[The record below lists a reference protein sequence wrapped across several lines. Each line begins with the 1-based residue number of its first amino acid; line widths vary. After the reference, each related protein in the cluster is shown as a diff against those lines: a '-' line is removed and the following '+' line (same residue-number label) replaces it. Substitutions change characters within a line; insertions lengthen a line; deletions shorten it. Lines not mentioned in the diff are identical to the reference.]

1 LQGEFVKNLFNKLD
15 EIGILF
21 AFDNLIKKNMSIPA
35 IAEFSKKNNP
45 NARELEGGYVLS
57 NLKTLLAK
65 AREGKY
71 GVVAINQ
78 RSKYVVEATLEAAW
92 QAKSPVICEVAESE
106 AKYCNMWPERLSDL
120 VHEGISKMYKKYGYY
135 VPVCIHMDHVQK
147 DLSIVDRAV
156 KAGFSSVEV
165 DLSKLSVEENGAK
178 CAEIITKLHPL
189 GVSVEVEEGE
199 IGAADALADPNID
212 ANIEKYYTKVED
224 AKRLCELTSPDAL
237 AIFVGNG
244 HGQYLKE
251 PKIGFD
257 RIREIAEVV
266 NPMGVQVVLHGGSGL
281 AIEVFNKA
289 IDAGAAKVNY
299 ATSISDI
306 LFVSLPESFIAE
318 MDAKAKELNTA
329 RRKVLYLF
337 EEKMDALDKAVL
349 QGAVDAMAGHIIMM
363 MERGFRSKGRI

>member
-1 LQGEFVKNLFNKLD
+1 MAQV
-15 EIGILF
+15 
-21 AFDNLIKKNMSIPA
+21 PA

-45 NARELEGGYVLS
+45 YVRELEGGYTLS

-65 AREGKY
+65 ARAGGY

-78 RSKYVVEATLEAAW
+78 RSKYIVTATLEAAW

-120 VHEGISKMYKKYGYY
+120 VHEGIAKMYKKYGYY

-147 DLSIVDRAV
+147 DLAIVDRAV

-165 DLSKLSVEENGAK
+165 DLSKLPVEENGAK
-178 CAEIITKLHPL
+178 CAEIITRLHPL

-212 ANIEKYYTKVED
+212 ANIESYYTKVED
-224 AKRLCELTSPDAL
+224 AKKLCELTAPDAL

-257 RIREIAEVV
+257 RIREIAAVV

-281 AIEVFNKA
+281 SPEVFNKA

-306 LFVSLPESFIAE
+306 MFASLPKSLIAE
-318 MDAKAKELNTA
+318 MDAKAVELKTA
-329 RRKVLYLF
+329 RRKVLDLF
-337 EEKMDALDKAVL
+337 ETKIDALDKDVL
-349 QGAVDAMAGHIIMM
+349 KGAVDAMSGHIIMM
-363 MERGFRSKGRI
+363 MKNGFRSAGRG